1 MTRLTQIKGVGEVT
15 EAKLVSVGYTSVEE
29 LSEASASN
37 ISEQTNIS
45 TKQAKKIIGAAGS
58 YIREFSPTGKEVEEN
73 PENIKQFGETCGENH
88 ETFRSKFK
96 AYRKLAKANFNQ
108 KRYKKFSKI
117 EKQYLKQLKKLTSN

>member
-1 MTRLTQIKGVGEVT
+1 MTKLTQIKGIGGVT

-45 TKQAKKIIGAAGS
+45 TNQAQKIIEAAGNN
-58 YIREFSPTGKEVEEN
+58 IREFSRTKQNVEDN
-73 PENIKQFGETCGENH
+73 SENINQFGESSGENH
-88 ETFRSKFK
+88 RIFRSKFK

-108 KRYKKFSKI
+108 KKYKKFRKI

>member
-1 MTRLTQIKGVGEVT
+1 MAKLTQIKGIGEVT

-58 YIREFSPTGKEVEEN
+58 YIREFFTNEKNVEEN

-88 ETFRSKFK
+88 RD
-96 AYRKLAKANFNQ
+96 
-108 KRYKKFSKI
+108 FS
-117 EKQYLKQLKKLTSN
+117 L

>member
-1 MTRLTQIKGVGEVT
+1 MTKLTQIKGIGGVT

-58 YIREFSPTGKEVEEN
+58 YIREFSPTGKKSRGKSRKHQA
-73 PENIKQFGETCGENH
+73 IWRDLWGE
-88 ETFRSKFK
+88 S
-96 AYRKLAKANFNQ
+96 
-108 KRYKKFSKI
+108 
-117 EKQYLKQLKKLTSN
+117 